1 MLYCGNAGHAAIFM
15 ERQHPQKTGI
25 CTTMQPSYV
34 FEKLLE
40 IKVKMDIYKCPKKP
54 NGGQLFFEK

>member
-1 MLYCGNAGHAAIFM
+1 
-15 ERQHPQKTGI
+15 
-25 CTTMQPSYV
+25 MQPSYV

-40 IKVKMDIYKCPKKP
+40 IKVKMDIYKCPKKL